1 MWNVR
6 TNTNNINNKKG
17 LKKREKTDITKTVG
31 GKIMHIELDKE
42 KKKKIIIIISIIVA
56 ISIVIILSFYIGNK
70 EFRTFLDRYIL
81 GKEITENNAVT
92 IDISDQEGIGMYAF
106 DKYITLL
113 NKNKL
118 GLYTTSGKKEYE
130 LEINISDAIYTSN
143 NRFLVIAQ
151 KNGQTLYQISEGNV
165 VWQKDIEGQIQKVN
179 VNKNGYVTVITA
191 GNLHK
196 TVIVTFS
203 PQGKELFK
211 TYLSNTTCI
220 DTSISNDNKN
230 LAIAEINTN
239 GTLIESSIKIISI
252 EKAQT
257 DPMNS
262 VIEIYQSQSGQLIK
276 NIEYQDKNYLVCMYD
291 NEIRRIY
298 KEQNEKIISFSENK
312 ITFANIKLDNYI
324 IYTTEKS
331 SGLLNS
337 NTQVTL
343 TNIVTQKENI
353 YITGG
358 ATKSIRTHG
367 NHIALNLG
375 SEIHFITTNG
385 WLTRKYTSKKEVK
398 DIILGEKIAGV
409 IYKDKIEIVNL

>member
-6 TNTNNINNKKG
+6 INTNNINNKKG
-17 LKKREKTDITKTVG
+17 LKKKAKTDITKAVG
-31 GKIMHIELDKE
+31 GEIMQIELNEE
-42 KKKKIIIIISIIVA
+42 KKKKLLIITSITVA
-56 ISIVIILSFYIGNK
+56 ILIIIILSFYIGNK
-70 EFRTFLDRYIL
+70 EFRTFFDRYIFR
-81 GKEITENNAVT
+81 KEITENNAVT
-92 IDISDQEGIGMYAF
+92 IDISDQEGIGIYAF

-130 LEINISDAIYTSN
+130 LEINISDAIYASN

-151 KNGQTLYQISEGNV
+151 KNGQTLYQISEGNII
-165 VWQKDIEGQIQKVN
+165 WQKEVEGEIQKIN
-179 VNKNGYVTVITA
+179 VNQNGYVSVITS

-196 TVIVTFS
+196 TVIITFS

-220 DTSISNDNKN
+220 DTSISHDNKN
-230 LAIAEINTN
+230 LAIAEINTS
-239 GTLIESSIKIISI
+239 GTLIESCVKIISI

-257 DPMNS
+257 DPINS
-262 VIEIYQSQSGQLIK
+262 VIEIYQSQSGRLIK
-276 NIEYQDKNYLVCMYD
+276 NVEYQDKNYLVCMYD

-298 KEQNEKIISFSENK
+298 KEQDENIISFPESK
-312 ITFANIKLDNYI
+312 VTFANVKLDNYI
-324 IYTTEKS
+324 VYTTEKS

-343 TNIVTQKENI
+343 TNVVTQKENI
-353 YITGG
+353 YITKG

-398 DIILGEKIAGV
+398 DIVLGDKIAGV

>member
-42 KKKKIIIIISIIVA
+42 KKKKLIIIISIIVA
-56 ISIVIILSFYIGNK
+56 ISIVVILSFYIGNK

>member
-6 TNTNNINNKKG
+6 VNTNNINNKKG
-17 LKKREKTDITKTVG
+17 LKKRVKTDITKIVG
-31 GKIMHIELDKE
+31 GKAMQIEIDKE
-42 KKKKIIIIISIIVA
+42 KKKKLLIIISIIIA
-56 ISIVIILSFYIGNK
+56 ILIVIIFSFYIGNK
-70 EFRTFLDRYIL
+70 EFRTFLDRYVL

-92 IDISDQEGIGMYAF
+92 IDISDQENVSVYAF
-106 DKYITLL
+106 DKYITIL

-118 GLYTTSGKKEYE
+118 ALYTNTAKKEYE
-130 LEINISDAIYTSN
+130 IEINISEAIYASN
-143 NRFLVIAQ
+143 NRFLMVAQ

-165 VWQKDIEGQIQKVN
+165 MWQKELEGDIQKVD
-179 VNKNGYVTVITA
+179 VNKNGYVSVITA
-191 GNLHK
+191 GKLHK
-196 TVIVTFS
+196 TIIVTFS

-230 LAIAEINTN
+230 LAIAEINTT

-276 NIEYQDKNYLVCMYD
+276 NIEYQDKNYLICMYD
-291 NEIRRIY
+291 NEIKRIY
-298 KEQNEKIISFSENK
+298 KEQNETIVSFPENK
-312 ITFANIKLDNYI
+312 ITFANIKLNNYI

-331 SGLLNS
+331 N

-343 TNIVTQKENI
+343 TNVVTQKENI

-358 ATKSIRTHG
+358 ATKSIRTHE

-385 WLTRKYTSKKEVK
+385 WLTKKYTSKKEVK
-398 DIILGEKIAGV
+398 DIILGEKIAGI
-409 IYKDKIEIVNL
+409 IYKDKIEVVNL

>member
-1 MWNVR
+1 MQ
-6 TNTNNINNKKG
+6 
-17 LKKREKTDITKTVG
+17 
-31 GKIMHIELDKE
+31 IELDKE
-42 KKKKIIIIISIIVA
+42 KKKKLFIIISIIIA
-56 ISIVIILSFYIGNK
+56 ILIIIILSFYIGNK
-70 EFRTFLDRYIL
+70 EFRTFFDRYIFR
-81 GKEITENNAVT
+81 KEITENNAVT
-92 IDISDQEGIGMYAF
+92 IDISDQENLGIYAF
-106 DKYITLL
+106 DKYITIL

-118 GLYTTSGKKEYE
+118 SLYTNSGKKEYE
-130 LEINISDAIYTSN
+130 FEINISDAIYASN
-143 NRFLVIAQ
+143 NRFLVVAQ
-151 KNGQTLYQISEGNV
+151 KNGQTLYQISEGNI
-165 VWQKDIEGQIQKVN
+165 VWQKDVEGEIQKVN
-179 VNKNGYVTVITA
+179 VNQNGYVTVITA

-211 TYLSNTTCI
+211 NYLANTTCI

-239 GTLIESSIKIISI
+239 GTLIESSISIVSI

-257 DPMNS
+257 DPINS
-262 VIEIYQSQSGQLIK
+262 VIEMYQSPSGSLIK

-291 NEIRRIY
+291 NEIKRIY
-298 KEQNEKIISFSENK
+298 KEQNEKIVSFPEDK

-324 IYTTEKS
+324 VYTTEKS
-331 SGLLNS
+331 AGLLNS
-337 NTQVTL
+337 NTQVSL
-343 TNIVTQKENI
+343 INVVTQKENI
-353 YITGG
+353 YITSG
-358 ATKSIRTHG
+358 ATKTIRTHG

-398 DIILGEKIAGV
+398 DIILGDKIAGI

>member
-1 MWNVR
+1 MRNVR
-6 TNTNNINNKKG
+6 TNTNIINNKKG
-17 LKKREKTDITKTVG
+17 LKKTAKTDITKIVG
-31 GKIMHIELDKE
+31 GKAMQIEIDKE
-42 KKKKIIIIISIIVA
+42 KKKKLLIIISIIIA
-56 ISIVIILSFYIGNK
+56 ILIVIIFSFYIGNK
-70 EFRTFLDRYIL
+70 EFRTFLDRYVL

-92 IDISDQEGIGMYAF
+92 IDISDQENVSVYAF
-106 DKYITLL
+106 DKYITIL

-118 GLYTTSGKKEYE
+118 TLYTNTAKKEYE
-130 LEINISDAIYTSN
+130 IEINISEAIYASN
-143 NRFLVIAQ
+143 NRFLMVAQ
-151 KNGQTLYQISEGNV
+151 KNGQTLYQILEGNV
-165 VWQKDIEGQIQKVN
+165 MWQKELEGDIQKVD
-179 VNKNGYVTVITA
+179 VNKNGYVSVITA
-191 GNLHK
+191 GKLHK
-196 TVIVTFS
+196 TIIVTFS

-230 LAIAEINTN
+230 LAIAEINTT

-276 NIEYQDKNYLVCMYD
+276 NIEYQDKNYLICMYD
-291 NEIRRIY
+291 NEIKRIY
-298 KEQNEKIISFSENK
+298 KEQNETIVSFPENK
-312 ITFANIKLDNYI
+312 ITFANIKLNNYI

-331 SGLLNS
+331 N

-343 TNIVTQKENI
+343 TNVVTQKENI

-358 ATKSIRTHG
+358 ATKSIRTHE

-385 WLTRKYTSKKEVK
+385 WLTKKYTSKKEVK
-398 DIILGEKIAGV
+398 DIILGEKIAGI
-409 IYKDKIEIVNL
+409 IYKDKIEVVNL

>member
-1 MWNVR
+1 MRNVR
-6 TNTNNINNKKG
+6 TNTNIINNKKG
-17 LKKREKTDITKTVG
+17 LKKTAKTDITKIVG
-31 GKIMHIELDKE
+31 GKAMQIEIDKE
-42 KKKKIIIIISIIVA
+42 KKKKLLIIISIIIA
-56 ISIVIILSFYIGNK
+56 ILIVIIFSFYIGNK
-70 EFRTFLDRYIL
+70 EFRTFLDRYVL

-92 IDISDQEGIGMYAF
+92 IDISDQENVSVYAF
-106 DKYITLL
+106 DKYITIL

-118 GLYTTSGKKEYE
+118 ALYTNTAKKEYE
-130 LEINISDAIYTSN
+130 IEINISEAIYASN
-143 NRFLVIAQ
+143 NRFLMVAQ

-165 VWQKDIEGQIQKVN
+165 MWQKELEGDIQKVD
-179 VNKNGYVTVITA
+179 VNKNGYVSVITA
-191 GNLHK
+191 GKLHK
-196 TVIVTFS
+196 TIIVTFS

-230 LAIAEINTN
+230 LAIAEINTT

-276 NIEYQDKNYLVCMYD
+276 NIEYQDKNYLICMYD
-291 NEIRRIY
+291 NEIKRIY
-298 KEQNEKIISFSENK
+298 KEQNETIVSFPENK
-312 ITFANIKLDNYI
+312 ITFANIKLNNYI

-331 SGLLNS
+331 N

-343 TNIVTQKENI
+343 TNVVTQKENI

-358 ATKSIRTHG
+358 ATKSIRTHE

-385 WLTRKYTSKKEVK
+385 WLTKKYTSKKEVK
-398 DIILGEKIAGV
+398 DIILGEKIAGI
-409 IYKDKIEIVNL
+409 IYKDKIEVVNL